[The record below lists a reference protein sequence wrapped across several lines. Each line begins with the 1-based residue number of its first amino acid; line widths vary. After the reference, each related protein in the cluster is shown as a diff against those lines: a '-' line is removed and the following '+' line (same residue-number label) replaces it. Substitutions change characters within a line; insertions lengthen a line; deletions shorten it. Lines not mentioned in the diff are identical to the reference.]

1 MISARERKTRILD
14 VAAELFATRGF
25 SGTGVDEI
33 GDAVGVTGP
42 ALYRH
47 FANKQAIL
55 DEICLVSV
63 TALLDD
69 ARSILEEG
77 LTPELT
83 LERLVEMRVAF
94 AFGRHRHAFTVSHA
108 SDSELSVT
116 AQRKVSAIEDLYRA
130 EWIRVLTQVR
140 PSASTPELQVAWFAS
155 HILIGYTAD
164 RGEMRDETEHRRHL
178 KQMALAVLL
187 SEPLSDDRL
196 TTGSAVRRGAP
207 SP

>member
-1 MISARERKTRILD
+1 MISAGERKTRILD

-33 GDAVGVTGP
+33 GEALGVTGP

-63 TALLDD
+63 TALLDG

-77 LTPELT
+77 LTPKKT

-94 AFGRHRHAFTVSHA
+94 AFGRYRHAFAVSHA
-108 SDSELSVT
+108 SDSQLSES
-116 AQRKVSAIEDLYRA
+116 AQRKLSAIEDLYRA
-130 EWIRVLTQVR
+130 EWMRVLMQVR
-140 PSASTPELQVAWFAS
+140 PSASTAELQVAWFAS
-155 HILIGYTAD
+155 HILIGYAAG
-164 RGEMRDETEHRRHL
+164 RGEMRNEAEHQNHL
-178 KQMALAVLL
+178 KKMALAVLL
-187 SEPLSDDRL
+187 
-196 TTGSAVRRGAP
+196 T
-207 SP
+207 